1 MMCLLTKEG
10 ATMSRREFKNYF
22 ADALFRVKRE
32 VLPEILYFI
41 VLHCRM
47 AYPSWR
53 PDP

>member
-22 ADALFRVKRE
+22 ADVLFRE